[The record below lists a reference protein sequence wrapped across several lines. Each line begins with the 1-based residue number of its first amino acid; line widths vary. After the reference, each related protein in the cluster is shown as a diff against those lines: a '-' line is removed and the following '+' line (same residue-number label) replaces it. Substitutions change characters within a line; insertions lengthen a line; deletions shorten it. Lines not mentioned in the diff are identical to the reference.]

1 MAKKPTQPTFSPRS
15 SREINMETKK
25 ALDHFQKALNNL
37 AAFEEITDAP
47 ELRDRFDWQR
57 TQVRVLR
64 GFLTVILI
72 GCYTK

>member
-1 MAKKPTQPTFSPRS
+1 
-15 SREINMETKK
+15 METKK